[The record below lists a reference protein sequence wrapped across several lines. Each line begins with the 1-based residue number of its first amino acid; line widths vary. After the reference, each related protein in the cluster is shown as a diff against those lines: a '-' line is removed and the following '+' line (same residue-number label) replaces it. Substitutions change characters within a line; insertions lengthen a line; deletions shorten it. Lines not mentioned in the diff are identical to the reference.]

1 MKRQVNSILLK
12 SLISTEFLI
21 LQGKPMLRAN
31 KLTHSASNKAN
42 YRIGS
47 SLNLFELVRSL
58 KQFVR
63 VLQLLKGYEGG
74 KLIVSSSNKSAYAF
88 LDLYSKKV
96 ACSNLLD
103 IRSECTRS
111 FGASKDIRGLLLLDE
126 SVENK
131 VTNIKKLMR
140 EKIVLITALN
150 SIKENSSHST
160 YKIYNDIFDFKK
172 LAFLM
177 TLISSVV
184 SDSKKN

>member
-1 MKRQVNSILLK
+1 MKRQVNNILLK

-21 LQGKPMLRAN
+21 LQSKPNLRTKKFN
-31 KLTHSASNKAN
+31 HSVSNKID
-42 YRIGS
+42 RKVDS
-47 SLNLFELVRSL
+47 SLDLFELVKSL

-63 VLQLLKGYEGG
+63 VLQLLKGYDGG
-74 KLIVSSSNKSAYAF
+74 KLIVSSSNKSVYSF

-96 ACSNLLD
+96 ECLEFLD

-111 FGASKDIRGLLLLDE
+111 FGASKNIRGLLLLDE

-131 VTNIKKLMR
+131 VTNIQKFLR

-150 SIKENSSHST
+150 AVKEGSSCST
-160 YKIYNDIFDFKK
+160 YKIYNDILDFKK

-184 SDSKKN
+184 TNMKKN